1 MKRFFSDIRVK
12 KLFLPLAFL
21 LIFSVWCADRWG
33 DPYNPLCYGALILG
47 VLFFILDRQLKPR
60 MRERLVKNAGQA
72 QPDATEE

>member
-1 MKRFFSDIRVK
+1 MKRFFSDIRVQ

-47 VLFFILDRQLKPR
+47 VLFFYPGQTTQTQ
-60 MRERLVKNAGQA
+60 NAGKAGQECWPSA
-72 QPDATEE
+72 AGCY